1 MTEKQTRICYLANAM
16 SVHSLRW
23 VNYFAEHGYH
33 VDMITWHALG
43 KNAVISPRVVL
54 HRLFISPHYPATYA
68 SLLEVAP
75 LILRIKPDLI
85 HAHYLSHFGLLGSF
99 YSKLFNFKPFVL
111 TVWGSDILREINWFN
126 HSMKKQ
132 ALSRADVITCDADH
146 MVKVLT
152 NLGAVE
158 GKVKLIYFGTDTQKF
173 KPMPRDMTLETNLNL
188 NGAPTIIS
196 LRNFRTI
203 YNIDTLIK
211 SIPLVLEKVPQAT
224 FIIAGDGPERKN
236 LYSLARELGVLNSI
250 RFTGFLTNEDLPRY
264 INLADVYVSTSLS
277 DAGLSAST
285 AEAMACGLPV
295 VITEFGD
302 NGLWII
308 NGINGYLVPSS
319 NPAALADKITNLLQ
333 NDEKRHQFGKANR
346 MVIDERNN
354 CHKEMAKMDNIYKDL
369 IVRYKK

>member
-1 MTEKQTRICYLANAM
+1 MLSLAPG
-16 SVHSLRW
+16 SSCIV
-23 VNYFAEHGYH
+23 
-33 VDMITWHALG
+33 
-43 KNAVISPRVVL
+43 
-54 HRLFISPHYPATYA
+54 FISPHYPATYA